1 MHTTSME
8 DKINERDARIFI
20 KMLSESKDIETAKQ
34 EANDETG
41 INQDIETQF
50 ITNLVYQGDEE

>member
-1 MHTTSME
+1 MYMTSME
-8 DKINERDARIFI
+8 DKVNERDARIFI

-41 INQDIETQF
+41 INQDIETEF
-50 ITNLVYQGDEE
+50 LINLTYQRDE